1 MARVWR
7 RVFGLVGLAA
17 LALQYVLMLGTPGMG
32 VGELTLNFFS
42 YFTILTNVL
51 MTLAMLIPATLPGT
65 SVGRALAGP
74 RLRSG
79 VTLYAA
85 VVGLVYH
92 FLLHATW
99 DPQGWLLLV
108 NILLHYVMPAAMVL
122 DWLMFTPKGRLGAS
136 DAPRWLAFPLLY
148 GGWTLIHGLTS
159 GWWPYWFINLDA
171 LGTIRA
177 AINFGGLL
185 AFFLGAGLLL
195 VLVDGLMRPRDRTPP
210 AA

>member
-136 DAPRWLAFPLLY
+136 DALRWLAFPLLY

>member
-7 RVFGLVGLAA
+7 RIFGLVGLAA

-51 MTLAMLIPATLPGT
+51 MTLAMLIPAALPDT

>member
-7 RVFGLVGLAA
+7 RIFGLVGLAA

-51 MTLAMLIPATLPGT
+51 MTLAMLIPAALPDT

-195 VLVDGLMRPRDRTPP
+195 VLVDGLMRPKLRTGHP
-210 AA
+210 